1 MRSPWL
7 VGRDREQQRLTRAL
21 QAARARRGGAAF
33 LVGESGIGKTRL
45 LNEVADLATEAD
57 MRVWRGRGSTVGP
70 TVPFRPIAEALMSGF
85 RGRSAPDAPELAAYL
100 PSLSRLVPDWSD
112 GAAVEAGE
120 SLLVLAEGV
129 LRLLVTCGREH
140 GLLLALD
147 DLQDADAE
155 TLFVVEYLVDN
166 LAESRVLVLAT
177 VRAGSSPAAELVRA
191 VDRRCAGTVLE
202 LRALDRYAVCCLAA
216 ACLGAAPGQVH
227 AAVTEL
233 LWHNSAGNPFVVE
246 ELVRELYECGALAN
260 DGRDWRL
267 ADEHVGQLPMALL
280 HSVGKRLDSLGD
292 GGRSLV
298 SAAAVLGHRFSTSV
312 VQQVTDTADRDLVS
326 HLQAAQAAQLV
337 VPDDTWSD
345 WYSFRHPLIAEAVSR
360 TLAPAT
366 VVRIAR
372 QAADAVRS
380 SHPDLPGEWCV
391 LAGELLLTAHDPTG
405 AGALFATAGRRAL
418 VSGALGTAVSLLAK
432 AADLLAGHS
441 DAAARA
447 HVLEDL
453 VRALG
458 ESGQFHRALAFAGGL
473 DAGLQWTARL
483 HAQLA
488 WAANLAGRVEDG
500 LAQVRAARSLLGS
513 RADPAGRAALDA
525 VEASLL
531 LGGSG
536 RDSGRRAE
544 SLATDALRVA
554 EREGLPDVA
563 CQSLQVLGVVVRD
576 RSLVE
581 AESLLERAR
590 EWTEQHDLPLWRMHV
605 LIRLGVHHMVA
616 DGDGLTLELARTEA
630 GYTGAT
636 AVHCVLTSIVA
647 LHHVLCA
654 DFDTAQNELADAT
667 TTMARLRLPD
677 LTVHGYLGLAVLSG
691 HRADRKAMDEALAMM
706 PVGNPAPEGAL
717 ILGLAKAFCSL
728 LEEDGD
734 RARRELRAAAEF
746 EERNH
751 VRLRLSGRHG
761 LRMLLEVLAGGLAE
775 TTFRDMAARAPAQL
789 RWNRQF
795 VLLAEAVLLGR
806 SGKPQAAD
814 RMVEAATAA
823 GRPYPVAW
831 HLAIRL
837 VAESAANDGWGEPV
851 VWLRD
856 AEEYFH
862 QASVPAVA
870 GACRALLRQV
880 GAVVPQR
887 RTGLDYVPPELRG
900 FGITAREYDV
910 LRLIADRMGN
920 KEIGRR
926 LHISPRTVEKHV
938 ARLIAKT
945 FRPDRAALTEYAATL
960 RS

>member
-1 MRSPWL
+1 MRSPTL
-7 VGRDREQQRLTRAL
+7 VGRDRELRRLTRAL
-21 QAARARRGGAAF
+21 HAARARRGGSAF

-45 LNEVADLATEAD
+45 LNEVADLAIEAD

-70 TVPFRPIAEALMSGF
+70 TVPLRPIAEALMSGF
-85 RGRSAPDAPELAAYL
+85 RGRSAPDAPELSPYL
-100 PSLSRLVPDWSD
+100 PMLSRLVPHWADGTVAESSD
-112 GAAVEAGE
+112 P
-120 SLLVLAEGV
+120 LLVLAEAV
-129 LRLLVTCGREH
+129 LRLLVTCGRER
-140 GLLLALD
+140 GLVLVLD
-147 DLQDADAE
+147 DMQEADTE
-155 TLFVVEYLVDN
+155 TLFVLEYLVDN
-166 LAESRVLVLAT
+166 LADSRVLVLAT
-177 VRAGSSPAAELVRA
+177 VRAGSSPAVELVRA
-191 VDRRCAGTVLE
+191 ADRRFATTVLE
-202 LRALDRYAVCCLAA
+202 LRALDRDAVGCLTA
-216 ACLGAAPGQVH
+216 ACLGADPGHVP
-227 AAVTEL
+227 AAITEL

-246 ELVRELYECGALAN
+246 ELVRELCECGALVC
-260 DGRDWRL
+260 DGRGWRL
-267 ADEHVGQLPMALL
+267 SDDHVAQLPMALVD
-280 HSVGKRLDSLGD
+280 SVAKRLDSLGED
-292 GGRSLV
+292 GRALL
-298 SAAAVLGHRFSTSV
+298 SAAAVLGHRFPTSV
-312 VQQVTDTADRDLVS
+312 VQQVTGMTDRDLVR
-326 HLQAAQAAQLV
+326 HLHAAQAAQLV
-337 VPDDTWSD
+337 VPDDTYSG
-345 WYSFRHPLIAEAVSR
+345 WYCFRHPLTAEAVSR
-360 TLAPAT
+360 TLAHAS

-380 SHPDLPGEWCV
+380 RHPELPGDWCV
-391 LAGELLLTAHDPTG
+391 LAGELLLTANDPAA

-418 VSGALGTAVSLLAK
+418 VGGALGTAVSLLAK

-441 DAAARA
+441 DAGARA

-458 ESGQFHRALAFAGGL
+458 ESGQFHRALTFSGGA
-473 DAGLQWTARL
+473 DTGLQRTAGL

-513 RADPAGRAALDA
+513 RADPARHAALDA

-536 RDSGRRAE
+536 RDNGRRAE
-544 SLATDALRVA
+544 TLAADALRVA

-563 CQSLQVLGVVVRD
+563 CQSLQVLGAVVRD
-576 RSLVE
+576 RSLPE

-590 EWTEQHDLPLWRMHV
+590 EWTEQHDLPLWRTHALM
-605 LIRLGVHHMVA
+605 RLGVHRMVT
-616 DGDGLTLELARTEA
+616 DGDGHTLELARAEA
-630 GYTGAT
+630 GHTGAT
-636 AVHCVLTSIVA
+636 AVHCLVTSLVA
-647 LHHVLCA
+647 LHQVLSA
-654 DFDTAQNELADAT
+654 EFDAARDALADAT
-667 TTMARLRLPD
+667 TTVARLRLPD
-677 LTVHGYLGLAVLSG
+677 LAVHGHLGHAILAG
-691 HRADRKAMDEALAMM
+691 HRADREAMDRALSEM
-706 PVGNPAPEGAL
+706 PAGDPTPEGAL
-717 ILGLAKAFCSL
+717 TLGLAKAFCSL

-761 LRMLLEVLAGGLAE
+761 LRLLLEVLAGDLTEAR
-775 TTFRDMAARAPAQL
+775 FRAMAARAPARL

-795 VLLAEAVLLGR
+795 VLLTEAVLLGR
-806 SGKPQAAD
+806 SGHAQAAD
-814 RMVEAATAA
+814 RMVEAATEA

-831 HLAIRL
+831 HLATRL
-837 VAESAANDGWGEPV
+837 VAESAAADGWGEPV
-851 VWLRD
+851 VWLRR

-900 FGITAREYDV
+900 FGVTVREYDV
-910 LRLIADRMGN
+910 LRLLADRMGN

-945 FRPDRAALTEYAATL
+945 FRRDRAGLTEYAAAL
-960 RS
+960 RA